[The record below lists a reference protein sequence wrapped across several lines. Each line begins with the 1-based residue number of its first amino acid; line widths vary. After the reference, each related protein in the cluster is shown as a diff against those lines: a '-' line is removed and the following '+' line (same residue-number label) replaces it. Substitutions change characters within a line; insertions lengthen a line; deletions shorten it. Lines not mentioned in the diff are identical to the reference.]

1 MASGIGFI
9 IACKELKTDMLNIGH
24 VAIMASVTVVDLL
37 CTKYAVLMNK
47 TVLLVQQQSNQIFM
61 LVRPNP

>member
-1 MASGIGFI
+1 MASGIGYF
-9 IACKELKTDMLNIGH
+9 IACKELKTDIVNIGH
-24 VAIMASVTVVDLL
+24 VAMLASVTVVDLL

-47 TVLLVQQQSNQIFM
+47 TVLLVQQQNNQIVL